1 MPDTPLIFNHTFQGL
16 FSRAFSQGVPAVL
29 KNQLRGVGVD
39 LDKPLLPAYP
49 VKAWSQCISLC
60 APVAFP
66 NELPSVAW
74 HKLGERM
81 IDGYQ
86 ETMIGRAMFASLRLL
101 GPRRMLQRA
110 KRSFRSGNNYTEV
123 EFTDV
128 SETEMNLWFNET
140 DDVLRHF
147 TAGLVLAGMRMGG
160 AELPKVGILHT
171 DSRGVTFRASWAPKG
186 TATRSQAGTSPT
198 PGAQRTSSNSTSK
211 MSTAL
216 GGTAP
221 LPRVP

>member
-1 MPDTPLIFNHTFQGL
+1 MSDTPLVFNHTVQGL
-16 FSRAFSQGVPAVL
+16 FSRAFPQGVPAAL
-29 KNQLRGVGVD
+29 KEKLRAAGVD

-49 VKAWSQCISLC
+49 VQTWSQCITLS
-60 APVAFP
+60 APVVFP

-101 GPRRMLQRA
+101 GPRRMLLRA

-128 SETEMNLWFNET
+128 SETEMDLWFNET
-140 DDVLRHF
+140 HEVLRHF
-147 TAGLVLAGMRMGG
+147 TAGLVMAGMRMGG
-160 AELPKVGILHT
+160 AELPRVGILHT
-171 DSRGVTFRASWAPKG
+171 DARGVTFRATWAQKG
-186 TATRSQAGTSPT
+186 ATARAHAGGP
-198 PGAQRTSSNSTSK
+198 PA
-211 MSTAL
+211 
-216 GGTAP
+216 
-221 LPRVP
+221 

>member
-1 MPDTPLIFNHTFQGL
+1 MSETPLIFNHTIQGL
-16 FSRAFSQGVPAVL
+16 FSRAFPQGVPAPL
-29 KNQLRGVGVD
+29 KVQLRGAGVE

-49 VKAWSQCISLC
+49 VEAWCQCIALS

-66 NELPSVAW
+66 GDLPSVAW

-110 KRSFRSGNNYTEV
+110 RRSFRSGNNYTEV

-128 SETEMNLWFNET
+128 SDTEMNLWFNET
-140 DDVLRHF
+140 HDVLRHF
-147 TAGLVLAGMRMGG
+147 TAGLVMAGMRMGG
-160 AELPKVGILHT
+160 AELPKVAILHT
-171 DSRGVTFRASWAPKG
+171 DSRGVTFRASWAAKG
-186 TATRSQAGTSPT
+186 AA
-198 PGAQRTSSNSTSK
+198 AQRTDMSSTSK
-211 MSTAL
+211 PSTER
-216 GGTAP
+216 GGIPPAP
-221 LPRVP
+221 RSP

>member
-1 MPDTPLIFNHTFQGL
+1 MTAGMSETPLVFNHTVQGL
-16 FSRAFSQGVPAVL
+16 YSRAFPQGVPALL
-29 KNQLRGVGVD
+29 KEKLRGVGVD

-49 VKAWSQCISLC
+49 VETWGRCITLS

-101 GPRRMLQRA
+101 GPRRMLQRT

-123 EFTDV
+123 LFTDV
-128 SETEMNLWFNET
+128 SETEMDLWFNEPR
-140 DDVLRHF
+140 DVLRHF
-147 TAGLVLAGMRMGG
+147 TAGIVTAGMRMGG
-160 AELPKVGILHT
+160 AERPRVTILHT
-171 DSRGVTFRASWAPKG
+171 DARGVTFRAAWDQK
-186 TATRSQAGTSPT
+186 
-198 PGAQRTSSNSTSK
+198 GAQKSVPV
-211 MSTAL
+211 
-216 GGTAP
+216 AP
-221 LPRVP
+221 RPQVEPPRA

>member
-1 MPDTPLIFNHTFQGL
+1 MSDTSFVFNHTVQGL
-16 FSRAFSQGVPAVL
+16 FSRAFPQGVPASL
-29 KNQLRGVGVD
+29 KEKLRAAGVD

-49 VKAWSQCISLC
+49 IKTWSQCVALS

-123 EFTDV
+123 QFTDV
-128 SETEMNLWFNET
+128 SETEMDLWFNET
-140 DDVLRHF
+140 DEVLRHF
-147 TAGLVLAGMRMGG
+147 TAGLVMAGMRMGG
-160 AELPKVGILHT
+160 AELPRVGILHT
-171 DSRGVTFRASWAPKG
+171 DARGVTFRASWAQKG
-186 TATRSQAGTSPT
+186 AAARAHV
-198 PGAQRTSSNSTSK
+198 
-211 MSTAL
+211 
-216 GGTAP
+216 GGPPA
-221 LPRVP
+221 